1 MKDDHAIQV
10 RAGIAPPKGWLR
22 RLVEPSLR
30 AMGVEPIPVWDVSNH
45 AHNYVHA
52 QLLRELFEAKAIDCV
67 FDVGAFNGHFG
78 NFLRK
83 KVGFSGTILS
93 FEPQPEPFR
102 ALEEVSSRDERWHA
116 FPVALGAEPG
126 EFEMNVMNKL
136 WFSSFLA
143 PSAATPQNM
152 ASRNTV
158 ESKIRARIERLA
170 DRFDALAAT
179 HGFTRPF
186 LKMDTQGFDLQ
197 VLQGALPRI
206 ERFLGLQSEVAVIQ
220 IYVGMPDWKEA
231 LAEYQKAGFA
241 LCAFFPVSRDG
252 QMRAVELDVVMVRND

>member
-1 MKDDHAIQV
+1 MTDDHAKQIA
-10 RAGIAPPKGWLR
+10 AGVVPPKSLLR
-22 RLVEPSLR
+22 RIAELPLR
-30 AMGVEPIPVWDVSNH
+30 AMGVEPIPTWDLSNH

-52 QLLRELFEAKAIDCV
+52 ELLRELFAAKAIDCV

-93 FEPQPEPFR
+93 FEPQPEPFG
-102 ALEEVSSRDERWHA
+102 ALEEASRRDERWHA
-116 FPVALGAEPG
+116 FPVALGAQPG

-158 ESKIRARIERLA
+158 ESTVRVPIERLA
-170 DRFDALAAT
+170 DRFDELAAA
-179 HGFTRPF
+179 HGFKRPF

-206 ERFLGLQSEVAVIQ
+206 GQFLGLQSEVSIVQ
-220 IYVGMPDWKEA
+220 IYVGMPSWKEA
-231 LAEYQKAGFA
+231 LAEYEKAGFA

-252 QMRAVELDVVMVRND
+252 QLRAVELDAVMVRNG